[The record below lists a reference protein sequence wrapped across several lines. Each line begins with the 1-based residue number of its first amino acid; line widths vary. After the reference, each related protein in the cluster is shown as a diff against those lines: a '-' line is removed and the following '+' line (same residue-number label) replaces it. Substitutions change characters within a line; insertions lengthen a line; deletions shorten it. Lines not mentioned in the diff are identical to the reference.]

1 MKGLSSEL
9 QGETDGPGKRI
20 IGSSDG
26 TGLKIGIVAARY
38 SYFITGKLVSGAC
51 NKLLAQGV
59 KDEDITI
66 CWVPGSFEL
75 PVAAR
80 ALAES
85 NRWDAIVCLGAVVRG
100 QTTHHEHVG
109 REAATGIAAIARETS
124 IPVTFGVLT
133 TENMEQAVE
142 RSGGRL
148 GNRGSDVTLAAIEMV
163 NLLRQIKTT

>member
-1 MKGLSSEL
+1 MNTQLRGDH
-9 QGETDGPGKRI
+9 QGTNLRVA
-20 IGSSDG
+20 
-26 TGLKIGIVAARY
+26 IVAARFNE
-38 SYFITGKLVSGAC
+38 FISQRLLDGA
-51 NKLLAQGV
+51 LEALTRQG
-59 KDEDITI
+59 ITEQDTVI
-66 CWVPGSFEL
+66 VWVPGSFEL

-80 ALAES
+80 TLAES

-109 REAATGIAAIARETS
+109 REAATGIAAVARETS
-124 IPVTFGVLT
+124 IPVVFGVLT

-163 NLLRQIKTT
+163 NLLRQIETT

>member
-1 MKGLSSEL
+1 MSLFPNEAL
-9 QGETDGPGKRI
+9 TRQGITEQDTV
-20 IGSSDG
+20 
-26 TGLKIGIVAARY
+26 IV
-38 SYFITGKLVSGAC
+38 
-51 NKLLAQGV
+51 
-59 KDEDITI
+59 
-66 CWVPGSFEL
+66 WVPGSFEL

-109 REAATGIAAIARETS
+109 REAATGIAAVARETS
-124 IPVTFGVLT
+124 IPVAFGVLT

-163 NLLRQIKTT
+163 NLLRQIETT

>member
-1 MKGLSSEL
+1 MNTQLRGDH
-9 QGETDGPGKRI
+9 QGTNLRVA
-20 IGSSDG
+20 
-26 TGLKIGIVAARY
+26 IVAARFNE
-38 SYFITGKLVSGAC
+38 FISQRLLDGA
-51 NKLLAQGV
+51 LEALTRQG
-59 KDEDITI
+59 ITEQDTVI
-66 CWVPGSFEL
+66 VWVPGSFEL

-109 REAATGIAAIARETS
+109 REAATGIAAVARETS
-124 IPVTFGVLT
+124 IPVVFGVLT

>member
-1 MKGLSSEL
+1 MNTQLRGDH
-9 QGETDGPGKRI
+9 QGTNIRVA
-20 IGSSDG
+20 
-26 TGLKIGIVAARY
+26 IVAARFNE
-38 SYFITGKLVSGAC
+38 FISQRLLDGA
-51 NKLLAQGV
+51 LEALTRQG
-59 KDEDITI
+59 ITEQDTVI
-66 CWVPGSFEL
+66 VWVPGSFEL